1 MSVVVTAIV
10 PVFLLIV
17 LGAGLRRA
25 GWPGD
30 GFWAPA
36 EGLTYFLLF
45 PALLFR
51 GLATADLRGVPI
63 EPIAGVLVISA
74 LAMVAVLLALRRGLR
89 TADAAFT
96 SVVQGAVRFNTYLGV
111 ALTAALFGADGVTL
125 AAIYLAIMVPL
136 GNVICVGALAIYSGP
151 SAGRGTNLT
160 RIVVELARNPLV
172 LACIAGIAVN
182 LAGLPLP
189 RWIDAF
195 LAILADAALPLGLL
209 CAGAG
214 LDIRAARAA
223 APLIALACGLKLV
236 VMPALTFGAAEIA
249 GLAGLAATVVVLFNA
264 LPAAPTAFVLARQM
278 GGDAELMAGILT
290 AQTAAAVVTLP
301 LLLAWLG

>member
-1 MSVVVTAIV
+1 MIVVVTAIV

-17 LGAGLRRA
+17 LGAVLRRA
-25 GWPGD
+25 EWPGD
-30 GFWAPA
+30 GFWSPA
-36 EGLTYFLLF
+36 ERLTYFLLF

-51 GLATADLRGVPI
+51 GLATADLRAVPI

-74 LAMVAVLLALRRGLR
+74 FAMVVILLLLRRVLR
-89 TADAAFT
+89 AGDAAFT
-96 SVVQGAVRFNTYLGV
+96 SLVQGAIRFNTYLGV
-111 ALTAALFGADGVTL
+111 AMTAALFGAKGITL

-136 GNVICVGALAIYSGP
+136 GNVICVGALAIYSVGQKA
-151 SAGRGTNLT
+151 SLT
-160 RIVVELARNPLV
+160 RIVLELARNPLV
-172 LACIAGIAVN
+172 LACVAGIAVN
-182 LAGLPLP
+182 LAGLPVP
-189 RWIDAF
+189 GWVDAF
-195 LAILADAALPLGLL
+195 LEILADAALPLGLL

-223 APLIALACGLKLV
+223 APIIALACGLKLV
-236 VMPALTFGAAEIA
+236 VMPALTFGAAELA
-249 GLAGLAATVVVLFNA
+249 GLAGLAATVAILFNA

>member
-1 MSVVVTAIV
+1 MIVVVTAIV

-17 LGAGLRRA
+17 LGAVLRRA
-25 GWPGD
+25 EWPGD
-30 GFWAPA
+30 GFWSPA
-36 EGLTYFLLF
+36 ERLTYFLLF

-51 GLATADLRGVPI
+51 GLATADLRAVPV

-74 LAMVAVLLALRRGLR
+74 LAMVVILLALRKALR
-89 TADAAFT
+89 TPDAAFT
-96 SVVQGAVRFNTYLGV
+96 SLVQGAIRFNTYLGV
-111 ALTAALFGADGVTL
+111 AMTAALFGAKGITL

-136 GNVICVGALAIYSGP
+136 GNVICVGALAIYSVGQKA
-151 SAGRGTNLT
+151 SLT
-160 RIVVELARNPLV
+160 RIVLELARNPLV
-172 LACIAGIAVN
+172 LACVAGIAVN
-182 LAGLPLP
+182 LAGLPVP
-189 RWIDAF
+189 GWVDAF
-195 LAILADAALPLGLL
+195 LEILADAALPLGLL

-223 APLIALACGLKLV
+223 APIIALACGLKLV
-236 VMPALTFGAAEIA
+236 VMPALTFGAAELA
-249 GLAGLAATVVVLFNA
+249 GLAGLAATVAILFNA

-290 AQTAAAVVTLP
+290 AQTAAAVITLP